1 MASRRRWRQSIAR
14 LLLGLTVL
22 QSPSF
27 AQTPPAPLP
36 QLQFEVSEG
45 TIAHARRLAG
55 VELAGLAR
63 FAHAIGLEGAGAP
76 IRVVLASE
84 ASELGRTTPHWIA
97 GFAVDAAD
105 TVVLFPG
112 RSPSYPYDTLE
123 DVLRHEIAHILVAR
137 RAPGAMIPRW
147 FHEGL
152 ALSVERRWGFGDQ
165 TRVAL
170 ATLSG
175 PPSIASLDAD
185 FAAGEARMAR
195 AYGLA
200 GAVVRDLIARH
211 GPELPG
217 QVLAGLS
224 AGASFDAAFAAAA
237 GVPFD
242 IAERAFW
249 RGRWWGQL
257 VPLLTSSLA
266 LWAGIIALAVQARR
280 RRRAARAALRRRW
293 EEEEQRAAASA
304 TDTGPPPDAARDAPA
319 PSGQ

>member
-1 MASRRRWRQSIAR
+1 MDSPRWWIAR
-14 LLLGLTVL
+14 LLPLC
-22 QSPSF
+22 F
-27 AQTPPAPLP
+27 AALLWPASAPAQPAPLP
-36 QLQFEVSEG
+36 QLQFEASNDM
-45 TIAHARRLAG
+45 TAHARRLAG
-55 VELAGLAR
+55 IELAGLAR
-63 FAHAIGLEGAGAP
+63 FAQSIGLDDTGSP

-84 ASELGRTTPHWIA
+84 SSELGRTTPSWIA

-137 RAPGAMIPRW
+137 RAPGARIPRW

-175 PPSIASLDAD
+175 PSSIAALDAD

-200 GAVVRDLIARH
+200 GAIVRDLTARY
-211 GPELPG
+211 GSMLPG

-224 AGASFDAAFAAAA
+224 RGASFDDAFAAAA

-242 IAERAFW
+242 AAERAFW

-257 VPLLTSSLA
+257 VPLVTSSLA
-266 LWAGIIALAVQARR
+266 LWAGIIVLAVQARR
-280 RRRAARAALRRRW
+280 RRKASRAALRRRW

-304 TDTGPPPDAARDAPA
+304 TDTDPPPDDARDAPA